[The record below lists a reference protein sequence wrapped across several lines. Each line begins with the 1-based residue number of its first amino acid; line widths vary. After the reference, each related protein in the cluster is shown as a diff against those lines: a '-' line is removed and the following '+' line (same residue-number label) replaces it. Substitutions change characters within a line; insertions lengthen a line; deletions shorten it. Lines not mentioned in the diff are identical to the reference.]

1 MSPRAKGY
9 LAALTAITL
18 WATTGILIRYLV
30 ADEAM
35 PPMLLAWW
43 RNLLISAGLGVGL
56 AVFAPERLRFPAGHG
71 GFLAGYGLVLAL
83 FNAVWIFSVQ
93 ANGAAV
99 ATVLLYSSAGF
110 TALLGRWLFHES
122 LGIPKMLA
130 VVLSLGGC
138 VLVSGAYTPAQWH
151 LYAGGLA
158 LGLAS
163 GLMFAAYSLGG
174 RAASRRGLD
183 PWGTLFW
190 AFGVASV
197 LLGGFNAAL
206 ESAIWVPHI
215 SLLGWGLLVVLA
227 LFPTLLGFVA
237 YNAAL
242 AFLEASVVNLLAT
255 LEPVMTAAMAAVLL
269 GEHLTG
275 VQVGGSALIL
285 LGMVLVQLERP
296 AAAPPTAAAAP

>member
-1 MSPRAKGY
+1 MTPRAKGY

-43 RNLLISAGLGVGL
+43 RNILISAGLWLGL
-56 AVFAPERLRFPAGHG
+56 AVFAPARLHFPAGQG

-110 TALLGRWLFHES
+110 TALLAHWWFQES
-122 LGIPKMLA
+122 LGTPKALA
-130 VVLSLGGC
+130 VVFSLGGC

-151 LYAGGLA
+151 LHVAGLA
-158 LGLAS
+158 WGLAS

-183 PWGTLFW
+183 PWTTLFW
-190 AFGVASV
+190 TFGVASV
-197 LLGGFNAAL
+197 LLAGLNAAL
-206 ESAIWVPHI
+206 ESAVWLPRL
-215 SLLGWGLLVVLA
+215 SLTGWSMLVVLA

-242 AFLEASVVNLLAT
+242 VFLEASVVNLLAT
-255 LEPVMTAAMAAVLL
+255 LEPVMTALMAAAFL
-269 GEHLTG
+269 GEHLTA
-275 VQVGGSALIL
+275 VQIGGSALIL
-285 LGMVLVQLERP
+285 VGMVLVQMERP
-296 AAAPPTAAAAP
+296 PAPPTAAAAP

>member
-1 MSPRAKGY
+1 MTPRAKGY

-43 RNLLISAGLGVGL
+43 RNILISAGLWLGL
-56 AVFAPERLRFPAGHG
+56 AVFAPARLHFPAGQG

-110 TALLGRWLFHES
+110 TALLAHWWFQES
-122 LGIPKMLA
+122 LGTPKALA
-130 VVLSLGGC
+130 VVFSLGGC

-151 LYAGGLA
+151 LHAAGLA
-158 LGLAS
+158 WGLAS

-183 PWGTLFW
+183 PWTTLFW

-197 LLGGFNAAL
+197 LLAGLNAAL
-206 ESAIWVPHI
+206 ESAVWLPRL
-215 SLLGWGLLVVLA
+215 SLTGWSMLVVLA

-242 AFLEASVVNLLAT
+242 VFLEASVVNLLAT
-255 LEPVMTAAMAAVLL
+255 LEPVMTALMAAAFL
-269 GEHLTG
+269 GEHLT
-275 VQVGGSALIL
+275 VMQMGGSALIL

-296 AAAPPTAAAAP
+296 PAPPTAAAAP

>member
-43 RNLLISAGLGVGL
+43 RNILISAGLGVGL
-56 AVFAPERLRFPAGHG
+56 ALFAPARLRFPARQG

-110 TALLGRWLFHES
+110 TALVGHWWFRES
-122 LGIPKMLA
+122 LGVPKALA
-130 VVLSLGGC
+130 IALSLGGC

-151 LYAGGLA
+151 LHAPGLA

-183 PWGTLFW
+183 PWTTLFW

-197 LLGGFNAAL
+197 LLAGFNAAV
-206 ESAIWVPHI
+206 ESTVWLPRL
-215 SLLGWGLLVVLA
+215 SPFGWGMLVVLA

-242 AFLEASVVNLLAT
+242 VYLEASVVNLLAT
-255 LEPVMTAAMAAVLL
+255 LEPVMTAIMAAALL
-269 GEHLTG
+269 GEHLSAI
-275 VQVGGSALIL
+275 QVGGSALIL

-296 AAAPPTAAAAP
+296 AAAPPTAAPAP

>member
-1 MSPRAKGY
+1 MTPRAKGY
-9 LAALTAITL
+9 LVALIAITL

-43 RNLLISAGLGVGL
+43 RNILISAALGLGL
-56 AVFAPERLRFPAGHG
+56 AVFAPARLHFPRGQG
-71 GFLAGYGLVLAL
+71 GFVVGYGLVLAV

-99 ATVLLYSSAGF
+99 ATVLLYSSAAF
-110 TALLGRWLFHES
+110 TALLGHWMFQES
-122 LGIPKMLA
+122 LGLPKALA
-130 VVLSLGGC
+130 VVFGLSGC
-138 VLVSGAYTPAQWH
+138 MLVSGAYTPAQWH
-151 LYAGGLA
+151 LHAAGL
-158 LGLAS
+158 LWGLAS

-174 RAASRRGLD
+174 REASRRGIS
-183 PWGTLFW
+183 PWTALFW

-197 LLGGFNAAL
+197 LLAAFNAVV
-206 ESAIWVPHI
+206 ESAVWLP
-215 SLLGWGLLVVLA
+215 SLSPFGWGMLVVLA

-242 AFLEASVVNLLAT
+242 VYLEASVVNLLAT
-255 LEPVMTAAMAAVLL
+255 LEPVMTAIMAAALL
-269 GEHLTG
+269 GEHLSAI
-275 VQVGGSALIL
+275 QVEGSALIL

-296 AAAPPTAAAAP
+296 AAAPPTAASAP